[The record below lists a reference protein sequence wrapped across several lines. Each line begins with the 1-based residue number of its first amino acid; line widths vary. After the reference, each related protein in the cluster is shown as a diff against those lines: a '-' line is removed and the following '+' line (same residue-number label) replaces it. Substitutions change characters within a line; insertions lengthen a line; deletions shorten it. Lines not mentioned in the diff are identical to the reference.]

1 MTSHPPEPSPPRPPP
16 PEERPAG
23 HGQRPGEWRAFERP
37 PRDQWDQP
45 VNGHRAA
52 AGHRRDAMPPPRT
65 DYPPETGYEHAPD
78 HPSLAGS
85 SPDGHRSYPAAPGYP
100 DMPDY
105 PRDAYSPAGYSP
117 RPDYPH
123 MPDYPSM
130 PDYPPMDFRQ
140 PPDHPRAPGRQVP
153 PGYQATQYVPDGYP
167 TANGYPPN
175 GYPPEVYLGSRPQEG
190 APVTHEEYLH
200 PAGGP
205 VTHEE
210 YLHPA
215 GGPVTHEEY
224 LHPAG
229 GPGSGTDALQARPAP
244 AGAVLAGTVPAGTIP
259 AGTAPAGMPLAGV
272 APAGAIPSSAIPAG
286 AVPAGAVP
294 AGLAPGGDAA
304 QARVT
309 GTEGAQWAMLAYLTV
324 PFFGF
329 LMPLGV
335 YLMFMRKSGW
345 VRAHA
350 AQSINVW
357 LTGLMYALSAAI
369 IGAMLWLITLAFLV
383 RAAGKASRGETYTF
397 PRWLCTP
404 MVR

>member
-1 MTSHPPEPSPPRPPP
+1 
-16 PEERPAG
+16 
-23 HGQRPGEWRAFERP
+23 
-37 PRDQWDQP
+37 

-52 AGHRRDAMPPPRT
+52 ADNGRDAMPPPRT
-65 DYPPETGYEHAPD
+65 DYPPESGYEHAPG

-85 SPDGHRSYPAAPGYP
+85 GPDGYRSYPAAPGYP

-140 PPDHPRAPGRQVP
+140 PPDHPRTPGQRVP
-153 PGYQATQYVPDGYP
+153 PGHQATEYVPDGYP

-200 PAGGP
+200 PGGGP

-224 LHPAG
+224 LHPGG

-244 AGAVLAGTVPAGTIP
+244 AGA
-259 AGTAPAGMPLAGV
+259 APAGMVPAGV
-272 APAGAIPSSAIPAG
+272 VPAWAAPAG
-286 AVPAGAVP
+286 AVPGGAVP
-294 AGLAPGGDAA
+294 GGAVPGDAA
-304 QARVT
+304 QAHAT
-309 GTEGAQWAMLAYLTV
+309 GAEGAQWAMLAYLTV

-329 LMPLGV
+329 LVPLAV

-369 IGAMLWLITLAFLV
+369 IGAMLVLDSPHVALAVVVPLITVLWLTTLAFLV
-383 RAAGKASRGETYTF
+383 RAAGKASRGEAYTF

>member
-1 MTSHPPEPSPPRPPP
+1 M
-16 PEERPAG
+16 
-23 HGQRPGEWRAFERP
+23 
-37 PRDQWDQP
+37 
-45 VNGHRAA
+45 NGHRAA
-52 AGHRRDAMPPPRT
+52 ADYRRGGMPPPRA
-65 DYPPETGYEHAPD
+65 DYPPGTGHEHAPD
-78 HPSLAGS
+78 HPSLAGFG
-85 SPDGHRSYPAAPGYP
+85 PDGHRSYPAAPGYP

-140 PPDHPRAPGRQVP
+140 PPDHPPAPGNRVP
-153 PGYQATQYVPDGYP
+153 PGHQATGYVPDGYP

-190 APVTHEEYLH
+190 APVTHEEYIH

-210 YLHPA
+210 YIHP
-215 GGPVTHEEY
+215 G
-224 LHPAG
+224 G

-244 AGAVLAGTVPAGTIP
+244 AGTVPAGKVPAGTVPAGTVP
-259 AGTAPAGMPLAGV
+259 AGTVPAGTV
-272 APAGAIPSSAIPAG
+272 PAG

-294 AGLAPGGDAA
+294 AGAPAWVAPAGAAPGDPA
-304 QARVT
+304 QPHVT
-309 GTEGAQWAMLAYLTV
+309 GAEGAQWAMLAYLTV

-329 LMPLGV
+329 LVPLAV

-357 LTGLMYALSAAI
+357 LTGLMYALSATI
-369 IGAMLWLITLAFLV
+369 IGAMLVLDSPHVALAVVVPLITVLWLITLAFLA

>member
-1 MTSHPPEPSPPRPPP
+1 MTSYPPEPSPPRPPP

-190 APVTHEEYLH
+190 APV
-200 PAGGP
+200 
-205 VTHEE
+205 
-210 YLHPA
+210 
-215 GGPVTHEEY
+215 
-224 LHPAG
+224 
-229 GPGSGTDALQARPAP
+229 SGTDALQAGPA
-244 AGAVLAGTVPAGTIP
+244 P
-259 AGTAPAGMPLAGV
+259 AGTAPAGM
-272 APAGAIPSSAIPAG
+272 IPAG
-286 AVPAGAVP
+286 MVPAGMVPAGAVP
-294 AGLAPGGDAA
+294 AGVAPAWVAPAGAAPGDAA
-304 QARVT
+304 QAHVT
-309 GTEGAQWAMLAYLTV
+309 GAEGAQWAMLAYLTV

-329 LMPLGV
+329 LVPLAV
-335 YLMFMRKSGW
+335 YLVFMRKSGW
-345 VRAHA
+345 VRGHA

-369 IGAMLWLITLAFLV
+369 IGAMLVLDSPRVALAVVVPLITALWLTTLAFLV